1 MFESIIKMIIIVVP
15 ILVNVAFV
23 TLLERKI
30 LGFSQ
35 IRLGPTKVGLFG
47 ILQPFSDAIKLFL
60 KQFELNNNSN
70 RYLFIGRPIGMFAVI
85 FRLWICIPS
94 IQSQSIFYIRV
105 IVFIIVLSVGV
116 YPLLLRG

>member
-1 MFESIIKMIIIVVP
+1 MLIYSLLILESVVKIIIIVVP

-47 ILQPFSDAIKLFL
+47 VLQPFRDAIKLFL

-70 RYLFIGRPIGMFAVI
+70 RYLFIGRPVGMFSVI
-85 FRLWICIPS
+85 FSL
-94 IQSQSIFYIRV
+94 
-105 IVFIIVLSVGV
+105 
-116 YPLLLRG
+116 